1 MLGLSDESPAAPCET
16 PAVAVPSS
24 ALCAPARRRMREA
37 EVELLRAGE
46 DPEVVADFIEQSTI
60 EMHAWRLALV
70 EVLQEVIMEQWA
82 EARLLQ
88 PRVH

>member
-1 MLGLSDESPAAPCET
+1 MTIDEGLVLVDQVIA
-16 PAVAVPSS
+16 
-24 ALCAPARRRMREA
+24 RRMREA

-46 DPEVVADFIEQSTI
+46 DPEVVADFIERRTI
-60 EMHAWRLALV
+60 EMHAWRMALV
-70 EVLQEVIMEQWA
+70 EVLQEVIVEQWA